1 MFSENHKKEMPFL
14 GMLGMGGGIVR
25 FGSSAADSYYFL
37 SLGDTNSD
45 QARSFNIGSDDAMYM
60 AIRRGST
67 GFISKVDVDGALQ
80 WSRTTS
86 PVTDEDLKPQAVLL
100 DSSDNVYAFIEQR
113 DTSGSPS
120 TRKMTIFKYNSSG
133 TIQSK
138 KHFGDQT
145 IGGTGLFLSGGNFI
159 FPYQASGGGAAI
171 IELNTSLAIQAQKNF
186 GGSGDFWVSTYEGT
200 LLNVDSSGNIYA
212 AAVTNAPG
220 SQKILLFK
228 VNSSYTLQW
237 QKQFDSGTNED
248 LNLFSSA
255 LDSSGNLY
263 ICGVRRQSSPEHGFL
278 IKYNSSGT
286 FQWGK
291 AIGSTFDEMN
301 AVTVDSNDDVYVAG
315 RVDGT
320 QRPTGCSGNPMGIIK
335 LNSGGTVQ
343 WQRVFAGQDDI
354 DVHHISINSKG
365 SVVVYVTNDGTNT
378 AGSSDV
384 GILKVP
390 ADGSATGSYTLGSD
404 TIKYESMTGPSI
416 SSFTGT
422 ETTPTRTMSDLS
434 ESITASTDSETSAS
448 LTLSIASFS

>member
-1 MFSENHKKEMPFL
+1 MDP
-14 GMLGMGGGIVR
+14 ITR
-25 FGSSAADSYYFL
+25 IAYFGSSGVAGAADSYFFL

-86 PVTDEDLKPQAVLL
+86 PVTDEDLKPQAIMV

-113 DTSGSPS
+113 DTSVSPS
-120 TRKMTIFKYNSSG
+120 TRKVTIFKYNSSG

-138 KHFGDQT
+138 KHFGDSV
-145 IGGTGLFLSGGNFI
+145 IPGTGLLLSGGNLI
-159 FPYQASGGGAAI
+159 FPYNVKTGGAAI
-171 IELNTSLAIQAQKNF
+171 IELNTSLAIQAQKSY
-186 GGSGDFWVSTYEGT
+186 GGSGEFFQISYRGT
-200 LLNVDSSGNIYA
+200 HLHEDSSGNIYA
-212 AAVTNAPG
+212 VGGTSDPG
-220 SQKILLFK
+220 DQKILLFK

-237 QKQFDSGTNED
+237 QKQFDSGSSENIYAY
-248 LNLFSSA
+248 SSA

-263 ICGVRRQSSPEHGFL
+263 MCGVRRQSSPEHGFL

-335 LNSGGTVQ
+335 FNSSGTVQ

-354 DVHHISINSKG
+354 DVHHIRTNSLG

-378 AGSSDV
+378 AGSTDV

-390 ADGSATGSYTLGSD
+390 ADGTATGSYTIGSD
-404 TIKYESMTGPSI
+404 TIKYESMTGPTI

-422 ETTPTRTMSDLS
+422 TSTPTRSISDLS
-434 ESITASTDSETSAS
+434 ESITTSTDSETSAS
-448 LTLSIASFS
+448 LTTSIGNFS